1 MASEKPLR
9 LTVIIPVYNEVGTVS
24 AMIDRI
30 AKLNIS
36 NEREIIVVD
45 DGSTDGTREL
55 LEDFSLPCGTSD
67 HSILKTIFRE
77 QNRGKGAAIQTGLTH
92 ANGEIITI
100 QDADLEYHPEDYP
113 VAIKLIQDGHAD
125 AVYGSRFLGP
135 HRCFLFW
142 HYGANKFLTMLTNI
156 MFNTILTDMETG
168 FKVFRAEVLKSLGIR
183 SYTFDFEVEVT
194 AKLCKRRYR
203 LYEIPITYTGR
214 SFEEGKKIRWQ
225 DGVRALWALLK
236 FRLMD

>member
-92 ANGEIITI
+92 ANG
-100 QDADLEYHPEDYP
+100 
-113 VAIKLIQDGHAD
+113 
-125 AVYGSRFLGP
+125 
-135 HRCFLFW
+135 
-142 HYGANKFLTMLTNI
+142 
-156 MFNTILTDMETG
+156 
-168 FKVFRAEVLKSLGIR
+168 
-183 SYTFDFEVEVT
+183 
-194 AKLCKRRYR
+194 
-203 LYEIPITYTGR
+203 
-214 SFEEGKKIRWQ
+214 
-225 DGVRALWALLK
+225 
-236 FRLMD
+236 